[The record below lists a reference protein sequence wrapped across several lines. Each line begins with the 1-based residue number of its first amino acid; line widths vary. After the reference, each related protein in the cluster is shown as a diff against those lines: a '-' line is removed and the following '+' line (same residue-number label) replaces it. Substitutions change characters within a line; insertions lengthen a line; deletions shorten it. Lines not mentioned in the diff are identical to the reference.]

1 MTGVI
6 NSRKDDWLNCHVI
19 TIGMEKNIIIGAGLV
34 GSLHAVYLA
43 KRGVNVEVY
52 ERRPDMR
59 KTDISAGR
67 SINLAISHRG
77 LKALDRVGLKEKVIE
92 MVIPMPGRMIHDV
105 EGNTNFQPYGKEG
118 QHINSVSR
126 GGLNALLMDEAER
139 LGVKIHFNQRCVSMN
154 LDAGE
159 AVFKNETQ
167 GDETTIVANHI
178 YGTDGA
184 FSEVRHSMM
193 MTERFDYSQ
202 TYLKHGYKELSI
214 PPAEDG
220 GFRLEKNALHI
231 WPRGGYMLIALP
243 NLDGSFT
250 VTLFL
255 SFEGKHAFENLN
267 TEQEVLAF
275 FNEVFPDVVPHMPT
289 LVDDFF
295 DNPTS
300 SLVTVRCFPWRY
312 KDKAI
317 IFGDASHAIVPF
329 YGQGMVSGFE
339 DCFVFDQLADD
350 LWDNKEALFEK
361 FQTLRKPDAD
371 AIADLALRNFIEMRD
386 LVADPKFLLRKK
398 IEKAIN
404 AKHPAKW
411 IPLYS
416 MVTFSELRY
425 SEALAKG
432 KEQDK
437 IMNEILSWEGIEDNW
452 ETPEVFE
459 KLERFAFKSTKF

>member
-1 MTGVI
+1 
-6 NSRKDDWLNCHVI
+6 
-19 TIGMEKNIIIGAGLV
+19 MENNIIIGAGLV

-43 KRGVNVEVY
+43 KRGGKVEVY

-77 LKALDRVGLKEKVIE
+77 LKALDQVGLKEKVLK

-126 GGLNALLMDEAER
+126 GGLNAMLMDEAEK
-139 LGVKIHFNQRCVSMN
+139 LGVKIHFNQRCVAMN
-154 LDAGE
+154 LEGGE
-159 AVFKNETQ
+159 ATFKNESA
-167 GDETTIVANHI
+167 GSTTKVVADRL

-202 TYLKHGYKELSI
+202 SYLKHGYKELSI
-214 PPAEDG
+214 PAAENG

-255 SFEGKHAFENLN
+255 SFEGKHAFENLQ
-267 TEQEVLAF
+267 TEKQVRDF
-275 FNEVFPDVVPHMPT
+275 FNEIFPDVVPHMPT
-289 LVDDFF
+289 LIDDFF
-295 DNPTS
+295 GNPTS
-300 SLVTVRCFPWRY
+300 SLVTVKCFPWRY
-312 KDKAI
+312 KDKVI

-339 DCFVFDQLADD
+339 DCYVFDQLADK
-350 LWDNKEALFEK
+350 LWDDKEALFEE
-361 FQTLRKPDAD
+361 FQQSRKPDVD

-386 LVADPKFLLRKK
+386 SVADPKFLLRKQ

-404 AKHPAKW
+404 AKHPEKW

-416 MVTFSELRY
+416 MVTFSEMRY
-425 SEALAKG
+425 SEALTRG

-437 IMNEILSWEGIEDNW
+437 IMEEILSWDGIEENW
-452 ETPEVFE
+452 EDPAVFSKIE
-459 KLERFAFKSTKF
+459 KVALG

>member
-1 MTGVI
+1 MG
-6 NSRKDDWLNCHVI
+6 KQ
-19 TIGMEKNIIIGAGLV
+19 IIIGAGLV

-43 KRGVNVEVY
+43 NRGVKVEVY

-59 KTDISAGR
+59 KTEMSAGR

-77 LKALDRVGLKEKVIE
+77 LKALDRVGLKEKVLE
-92 MVIPMPGRMIHDV
+92 MVIPMPGRMVHDV
-105 EGNTNFQPYGKEG
+105 EGSTNFQPYGKEG

-126 GGLNALLMDEAER
+126 GGLNALLMSEAEKA
-139 LGVKIHFNQRCVSMN
+139 GVKIHFNHRCVGMN
-154 LDAGE
+154 LEAGE
-159 AVFKNETQ
+159 ASFKNDLTGETS
-167 GDETTIVANHI
+167 TILADHI

-184 FSEVRHSMM
+184 FSEARHNLM

-214 PPAEDG
+214 PAQEDG
-220 GFRLEKNALHI
+220 GFRLDKNALHI

-255 SFEGKHAFENLN
+255 SYQGKYAFENLN
-267 TEQEVLAF
+267 TEEDVLAF

-295 DNPTS
+295 SNPTA

-312 KDKAI
+312 KDKVL

-339 DCFVFDQLADD
+339 DCYVFDQLADAH
-350 LWDNKEALFEK
+350 WDNKEELFARFEES
-361 FQTLRKPDAD
+361 RKPDAD

-404 AKHPAKW
+404 AKHPKKW

-425 SEALAKG
+425 SEALARG
-432 KEQDK
+432 KQQDK
-437 IMNEILSWEGIEDNW
+437 IMEEILSWEGIEENW
-452 ETPEVFE
+452 ENESVFE
-459 KLERFAFKSTKF
+459 KIERLAVG

>member
-1 MTGVI
+1 
-6 NSRKDDWLNCHVI
+6 
-19 TIGMEKNIIIGAGLV
+19 MEKNIIIGAGLV

-43 KRGVNVEVY
+43 KRGVKVEVY

-59 KTDISAGR
+59 KTEMSAGR

-77 LKALDRVGLKEKVIE
+77 LKALDRVGLKEKVLE
-92 MVIPMPGRMIHDV
+92 MVIPMLGRMVHDTD
-105 EGNTNFQPYGKEG
+105 GNTNFQPYGKEG

-139 LGVKIHFNQRCVSMN
+139 LGVKIHFNHRCVDMD
-154 LDAGE
+154 LDTGRATFRNESSGE
-159 AVFKNETQ
+159 AV
-167 GDETTIVANHI
+167 DILADHI

-184 FSEVRHSMM
+184 FSEVRHKLM

-214 PPAEDG
+214 PATQNR

-231 WPRGGYMLIALP
+231 WPRGGFMLIALP

-255 SFEGKHAFENLN
+255 SFEGKYAFENLK
-267 TEQEVLAF
+267 TEKKVLDF
-275 FNEVFPDVVPHMPT
+275 FQEVFPDVVLHMPT

-295 DNPTS
+295 GNPTS
-300 SLVTVRCFPWRY
+300 SLVTVKCFPWRY
-312 KDKAI
+312 KDKI
-317 IFGDASHAIVPF
+317 LIFGDASHAIVPF

-339 DCFVFDQLADD
+339 DCYVFDQLADE
-350 LWDNKEALFEK
+350 LWNDKNALFEK
-361 FQTLRKPDAD
+361 FQDLRKPDAD

-386 LVADPKFLLRKK
+386 SVADPRFLLRKK
-398 IEKAIN
+398 IEKAIH
-404 AKHPAKW
+404 AKHPQKW

-416 MVTFSELRY
+416 MVTFSEMRY
-425 SEALAKG
+425 SEALARG

-437 IMNEILSWEGIEDNW
+437 IMEEVLSWDGIEDNW
-452 ETPEVFE
+452 ETESVFRKIE
-459 KLERFAFKSTKF
+459 QSATQ

>member
-1 MTGVI
+1 
-6 NSRKDDWLNCHVI
+6 
-19 TIGMEKNIIIGAGLV
+19 MENNIIIGAGLV

-43 KRGVNVEVY
+43 KRGIKVEVY

-77 LKALDRVGLKEKVIE
+77 LKALDRVGLKEKVLK
-92 MVIPMPGRMIHDV
+92 MVIPMPGRMIHDM

-126 GGLNALLMDEAER
+126 GGLNAMLMDEAEK
-139 LGVKIHFNQRCVSMN
+139 LGVKIHFNQRCVTMN
-154 LDAGE
+154 LEVGE
-159 AVFKNETQ
+159 ATFKNEST
-167 GDETTIVANHI
+167 GSITKVVADRL

-193 MTERFDYSQ
+193 LTERFDYSQ
-202 TYLKHGYKELSI
+202 SYLKHGYKELSI
-214 PPAEDG
+214 PAAENG

-255 SFEGKHAFENLN
+255 SFEGKYAFENLE
-267 TEQEVLAF
+267 TEKQVLDF
-275 FNEVFPDVVPHMPT
+275 FNEIFPDVVPHMPT
-289 LVDDFF
+289 LIDDFF
-295 DNPTS
+295 GNPTS
-300 SLVTVRCFPWRY
+300 SLVTVKCFPWRF
-312 KDKAI
+312 KDKVI

-339 DCFVFDQLADD
+339 DCYVFDQLADKF
-350 LWDNKEALFEK
+350 WDDKESLFEE
-361 FQTLRKPDAD
+361 FQNSRKPDAD

-386 LVADPKFLLRKK
+386 SVANPKFLLRKQ

-404 AKHPAKW
+404 AKHPDKW
-411 IPLYS
+411 VPLYS
-416 MVTFSELRY
+416 MVTFSEMRY
-425 SEALAKG
+425 SEALTRG
-432 KEQDK
+432 KQQDK
-437 IMNEILSWEGIEDNW
+437 IMEEILSWDAIEDNW
-452 ETPEVFE
+452 ENPAVFSKIE
-459 KLERFAFKSTKF
+459 KVALG

>member
-1 MTGVI
+1 MA
-6 NSRKDDWLNCHVI
+6 
-19 TIGMEKNIIIGAGLV
+19 EKQIIIGAGLV

-43 KRGVNVEVY
+43 KRGVNVEMY

-59 KTDISAGR
+59 TVDISAGR

-77 LKALDRVGLKEKVIE
+77 LKALDRVGLKEKVLE

-105 EGNTNFQPYGKEG
+105 EGNTNFQPYGKDG

-126 GGLNALLMDEAER
+126 GGLNALLMSEAEKA
-139 LGVKIHFNQRCVSMN
+139 GVKVHFNQRCMNMN
-154 LDAGE
+154 LDAGK
-159 AVFKNETQ
+159 ATFR
-167 GDETTIVANHI
+167 DEVSGEVTEVTANHI

-184 FSEVRHSMM
+184 FSEVRHAMM
-193 MTERFDYSQ
+193 MTDRFDYSQ

-214 PPAEDG
+214 PAAEG
-220 GFRLEKNALHI
+220 GRFRIEKNALHI

-255 SFEGKHAFENLN
+255 AFEGKHAFENLN
-267 TEQEVLAF
+267 TEKEVLDF

-289 LVDDFF
+289 LAADFF
-295 DNPTS
+295 GNPTS
-300 SLVTVRCFPWRY
+300 SLCTVRCFPWRY
-312 KDKAI
+312 KDKAL

-339 DCFVFDQLADD
+339 DCFVFNQLADEHWND
-350 LWDNKEALFEK
+350 KETLFDE
-361 FQTLRKPDAD
+361 FQNSRKPDDD

-386 LVADPKFLLRKK
+386 SVADPRFLLRKQ
-398 IEKAIN
+398 IEKKLS
-404 AKHPAKW
+404 AKHPDKW
-411 IPLYS
+411 TPLYE
-416 MVTFSELRY
+416 MVTFSEMRY
-425 SEALAKG
+425 SEALSRG

-437 IMNEILSWEGIEDNW
+437 IMEEILSWEGIAEDW
-452 ETPEVFE
+452 ENPEVFE
-459 KLERFAFKSTKF
+459 KIEKTALQ

>member
-1 MTGVI
+1 M
-6 NSRKDDWLNCHVI
+6 K
-19 TIGMEKNIIIGAGLV
+19 KQIIIGAGLV

-43 KRGVNVEVY
+43 KRGVQVEVY

-59 KTDISAGR
+59 NTDIVAGR

-77 LKALDRVGLKEKVIE
+77 LKALARVGLKEKVLE

-105 EGNTNFQPYGKEG
+105 DGNTNFQPYGKEG
-118 QHINSVSR
+118 QQINSVSR
-126 GGLNALLMDEAER
+126 GGLNALLMTEAEKA
-139 LGVKIHFNQRCVSMN
+139 GVKIHFNQRCVDMN
-154 LDAGE
+154 LDGGE
-159 AVFKNETQ
+159 ATFRNDTTEE
-167 GDETTIVANHI
+167 ETTVSAKHI

-184 FSEVRHSMM
+184 FSEVRHSLM

-202 TYLKHGYKELSI
+202 TYLEHGYKELSI
-214 PPAEDG
+214 PSIADG
-220 GFRLEKNALHI
+220 GFRMDKNALHI

-255 SFEGKHAFENLN
+255 SFEGKQAFENLN
-267 TEQEVLAF
+267 TKEEVLHF
-275 FNEVFPDVVPHMPT
+275 FQEVFPDVVPHMPT
-289 LVDDFF
+289 LVEDFF
-295 DNPTS
+295 GNPTS
-300 SLVTVRCFPWRY
+300 SLVTVKCFPWRH
-312 KDKAI
+312 KDKVL

-339 DCFVFDQLADD
+339 DCYVFDQLAEE
-350 LWDNKEALFEK
+350 LWEDKEELFKQFEES
-361 FQTLRKPDAD
+361 RKPDAD

-386 LVADPKFLLRKK
+386 SVANPNFLLRKK

-404 AKHPAKW
+404 AKHPEKW

-425 SEALAKG
+425 SEALAIG

-437 IMNEILSWEGIEDNW
+437 IMEEILSWDGIEQNW
-452 ETPEVFE
+452 ENPEVFE
-459 KLERFAFKSTKF
+459 RIEQLALKA

>member
-1 MTGVI
+1 M
-6 NSRKDDWLNCHVI
+6 
-19 TIGMEKNIIIGAGLV
+19 

-59 KTDISAGR
+59 NTEMSAGR

-77 LKALDRVGLKEKVIE
+77 LKALDRVGLKEKVLE
-92 MVIPMPGRMIHDV
+92 MVIPMPGRMIHDL

-118 QHINSVSR
+118 QQINSVSR
-126 GGLNALLMDEAER
+126 GGLNVLLMTEAEKA
-139 LGVKIHFNQRCVSMN
+139 GVKIHFSQRCTAMN

-159 AVFKNETQ
+159 ATFKDEVSGETN
-167 GDETTIVANHI
+167 TVLANHI

-184 FSEVRHSMM
+184 FSEVRHNLM
-193 MTERFDYSQ
+193 MTERFNYSQ
-202 TYLKHGYKELSI
+202 EYLKHGYKELSI

-220 GFRLEKNALHI
+220 GFRLDKNALHI
-231 WPRGGYMLIALP
+231 WPRGGYMVIALP

-250 VTLFL
+250 VSLFL
-255 SFEGKHAFENLN
+255 SFEGKQAFENLN
-267 TEQEVLAF
+267 TEKEVVDF
-275 FNEVFPDVVPHMPT
+275 FNEVFPDIVPHMPT

-295 DNPTS
+295 ANPTS
-300 SLVTVRCFPWRY
+300 SLVTVRCFPWRH
-312 KDKAI
+312 KDKAL

-339 DCFVFDQLADD
+339 DCYVFDQLADE
-350 LWDNKEALFEK
+350 LWDDKEELFKQFEES
-361 FQTLRKPDAD
+361 RRPDAD

-386 LVADPKFLLRKK
+386 SVANPKFLLRKK

-404 AKHPAKW
+404 AKHPEKW
-411 IPLYS
+411 VPLYS

-425 SEALAKG
+425 SEALARG

-437 IMNEILSWEGIEDNW
+437 IMEEILSWDGIEENW
-452 ETPEVFE
+452 EQADVFDRIE
-459 KLERFAFKSTKF
+459 QLALTHSSIG

>member
-1 MTGVI
+1 MAD
-6 NSRKDDWLNCHVI
+6 KQ
-19 TIGMEKNIIIGAGLV
+19 IIIGAGLV

-43 KRGVNVEVY
+43 KRGVQVEMY

-59 KTDISAGR
+59 TVDISAGR

-77 LKALDRVGLKEKVIE
+77 LKALDRVGLKEKVLE

-126 GGLNALLMDEAER
+126 GGLNALLMSEAEKA
-139 LGVKIHFNQRCVSMN
+139 GVKIHFNQRCVNMN
-154 LDAGE
+154 LDAGK
-159 AVFKNETQ
+159 ATFR
-167 GDETTIVANHI
+167 DEVSGEVSEVVADHI

-184 FSEVRHSMM
+184 FSEVRHAMM
-193 MTERFDYSQ
+193 MTDRFDYSQ

-214 PPAEDG
+214 PAAEGG
-220 GFRLEKNALHI
+220 GFRIDKNALHI

-255 SFEGKHAFENLN
+255 AFEGKHAFENLN
-267 TEQEVLAF
+267 SEQEVLDF

-289 LVDDFF
+289 LVEDFF
-295 DNPTS
+295 GNPTS
-300 SLVTVRCFPWRY
+300 SLCTVRCFPWRY
-312 KDKAI
+312 KDKAL

-339 DCFVFDQLADD
+339 DCFVFDQLADVHWND
-350 LWDNKEALFEK
+350 KEALFDK
-361 FQTLRKPDAD
+361 FQYSRKPDDD

-386 LVADPKFLLRKK
+386 SVADPRFLLRKQ
-398 IEKAIN
+398 IEKKLS
-404 AKHPAKW
+404 AKHPDKW
-411 IPLYS
+411 TPLYE
-416 MVTFSELRY
+416 MVTFSEMRY
-425 SEALAKG
+425 SEALSRG

-437 IMNEILSWEGIEDNW
+437 IMEEILSWDRIEANWDN
-452 ETPEVFE
+452 PDVFKKIE
-459 KLERFAFKSTKF
+459 QLATKAQ

>member
-1 MTGVI
+1 M
-6 NSRKDDWLNCHVI
+6 
-19 TIGMEKNIIIGAGLV
+19 

-59 KTDISAGR
+59 NTKMSAGR

-77 LKALDRVGLKEKVIE
+77 LKALDRVGLKEKVLE
-92 MVIPMPGRMIHDV
+92 MVIPMPGRMIHDL

-118 QHINSVSR
+118 QQINSVSR
-126 GGLNALLMDEAER
+126 GGLNVLLMTEAEKA
-139 LGVKIHFNQRCVSMN
+139 GVKINFSQRCTAMN

-159 AVFKNETQ
+159 ATFKDEVSGETN
-167 GDETTIVANHI
+167 TVLANHI

-184 FSEVRHSMM
+184 FSEVRHNLM
-193 MTERFDYSQ
+193 MTERFNYSQ
-202 TYLKHGYKELSI
+202 EYLKHGYKELSI

-220 GFRLEKNALHI
+220 GFRLDKNALHI
-231 WPRGGYMLIALP
+231 WPRGGYMVIALP

-250 VTLFL
+250 VSLFL
-255 SFEGKHAFENLN
+255 SFEGKQAFENLN
-267 TEQEVLAF
+267 TEKEVVDF
-275 FNEVFPDVVPHMPT
+275 FNEVFPDIVPHMPT

-295 DNPTS
+295 ANPTS
-300 SLVTVRCFPWRY
+300 SLVTVRCFPWRH
-312 KDKAI
+312 KDKAL

-339 DCFVFDQLADD
+339 DCYVFDQLADE
-350 LWDNKEALFEK
+350 LWDDKEELFKQFEES
-361 FQTLRKPDAD
+361 RRPDAD

-386 LVADPKFLLRKK
+386 SVANPKFLLRKK

-404 AKHPAKW
+404 AKHPEKW
-411 IPLYS
+411 VPLYS

-425 SEALAKG
+425 SEALARG

-437 IMNEILSWEGIEDNW
+437 IMEEILSWDGIEENW
-452 ETPEVFE
+452 EQADVFDRIE
-459 KLERFAFKSTKF
+459 QLALTHSSIG

>member
-1 MTGVI
+1 M
-6 NSRKDDWLNCHVI
+6 NSRAFEWLNCQPI
-19 TIGMEKNIIIGAGLV
+19 TSNMKKNIIIGAGLV

-43 KRGVNVEVY
+43 KRGVEVEVY

-59 KTDISAGR
+59 RTDISAGR

-77 LKALDRVGLKEKVIE
+77 LKALDRVGLKEKILE

-105 EGNTNFQPYGKEG
+105 DGNTNFQPYGKEG

-139 LGVKIHFNQRCVSMN
+139 LGVTIKFNQRCTAMN

-159 AVFKNETQ
+159 ATFKD
-167 GDETTIVANHI
+167 GTTGEVNTVIADHI
-178 YGTDGA
+178 FGTDGA
-184 FSEVRHSMM
+184 FSEVRHAMM

-214 PPAEDG
+214 PPAENG
-220 GFRLEKNALHI
+220 GFRLDKNALHI

-255 SFEGKHAFENLN
+255 SYEGKYAFENLN
-267 TEQEVLAF
+267 TEQAVLAF

-289 LVDDFF
+289 LVEDFF

-312 KDKAI
+312 KDKVV

-339 DCFVFDQLADD
+339 DCYVFDQLADD
-350 LWDNKEALFEK
+350 LWSDKEALFEK
-361 FQTLRKPDAD
+361 FQTLRKPDGD

-386 LVADPKFLLRKK
+386 SVADPKFLLRKR
-398 IEKAIN
+398 IEKALN
-404 AKHPAKW
+404 AKHPQKW

-425 SEALAKG
+425 SEALSRG

-437 IMNEILSWEGIEDNW
+437 IMENILSWEGIEDNW
-452 ETPEVFE
+452 ETPAVFE
-459 KLERFAFKSTKF
+459 KIELFALG

>member
-1 MTGVI
+1 MVNLATKI
-6 NSRKDDWLNCHVI
+6 AL
-19 TIGMEKNIIIGAGLV
+19 MEKKQIIIGAGLV

-43 KRGVNVEVY
+43 KRGVQVEVY

-59 KTDISAGR
+59 NTDISAGR

-77 LKALDRVGLKEKVIE
+77 LKALDRVGLKQKVLE

-126 GGLNALLMDEAER
+126 GGLNALLMSEAEKA
-139 LGVKIHFNQRCVSMN
+139 GVKIHFNQRCLSMN
-154 LDAGE
+154 LDAGK
-159 AVFKNETQ
+159 ATFR
-167 GDETTIVANHI
+167 DEVSGIEQEIVADHI

-184 FSEVRHSMM
+184 FSQVRHAMM
-193 MTERFDYSQ
+193 MTDQFNYSQ
-202 TYLKHGYKELSI
+202 TYLEHGYKELSI
-214 PPAEDG
+214 PATKDG

-255 SFEGKHAFENLN
+255 SFKGKHAFENLN
-267 TEQEVLAF
+267 TEQEVLHF

-289 LVDDFF
+289 LVEDFF
-295 DNPTS
+295 GNPTS
-300 SLVTVRCFPWRY
+300 SLCTIRCFPWKY

-339 DCFVFDQLADD
+339 DCYVFDQLADE
-350 LWDNKEALFEK
+350 LWDDKEALFEK
-361 FQTLRKPDAD
+361 FQTLRKPDGD
-371 AIADLALRNFIEMRD
+371 AIADLALRNFVEMRD
-386 LVADPKFLLRKK
+386 SVADSKFLLRKQ
-398 IEKAIN
+398 IEKKLSAQ
-404 AKHPAKW
+404 HPDKW
-411 IPLYS
+411 IPLYE

-425 SEALAKG
+425 SEALERG

-437 IMNEILSWEGIEDNW
+437 IMAEILSWEGIEENW
-452 ETPEVFE
+452 EDTAVFTKIE
-459 KLERFAFKSTKF
+459 KHCIRG